1 MTNLWLFAYVVMPIV
16 IVAMGGAAVVFLIPW
31 IEKQDRQA
39 PGE

>member
-1 MTNLWLFAYVVMPIV
+1 MTGLWLFAYVVMPILV
-16 IVAMGGAAVVFLIPW
+16 VAMGAAAVFFLLPW